1 MRQLKS
7 ILRLT
12 KTYCKHADR
21 LQKTGEGVDDGE
33 QESQEKVLDFYIPG
47 SGPTE
52 STPAF
57 AVNLWGKFTVVE
69 NMTLDYLQHEHLQR
83 KSRRSFHSFPICML
97 SLQDSQML
105 LPSV

>member
-1 MRQLKS
+1 MYR
-7 ILRLT
+7 
-12 KTYCKHADR
+12 KHADR
-21 LQKTGEGVDDGE
+21 LRKTGEGVDDGE

-83 KSRRSFHSFPICML
+83 KSKRSFHSFPVSML
-97 SLQDSQML
+97 FLQAGRML
-105 LPSV
+105 LLSA